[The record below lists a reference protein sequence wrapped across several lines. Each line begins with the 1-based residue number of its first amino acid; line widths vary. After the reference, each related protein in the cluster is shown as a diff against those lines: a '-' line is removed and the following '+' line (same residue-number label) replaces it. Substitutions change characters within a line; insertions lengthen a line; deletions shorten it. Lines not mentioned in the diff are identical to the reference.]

1 MGRVS
6 SKQNTREHV
15 FGAKQLDY
23 HGLFSFSLPGFPK
36 LTSKPPISRFF
47 WRFLFISLET
57 GIIGLRQTPSG
68 PRVEWIQYEFCVC
81 VFFCLTCGF
90 WKFWICFEHFQNW
103 QISCIHPLFQFL
115 LQNRKDLAMPHPRF
129 HVAGAEWWL
138 LSIEGACALWFS
150 SVSTTPCVTS
160 LVLETLDTPPR
171 PKEEPALWN
180 SVQTT

>member
-23 HGLFSFSLPGFPK
+23 HGLSSFSLPGFPK

-68 PRVEWIQYEFCVC
+68 PRVE
-81 VFFCLTCGF
+81 
-90 WKFWICFEHFQNW
+90 
-103 QISCIHPLFQFL
+103 
-115 LQNRKDLAMPHPRF
+115 
-129 HVAGAEWWL
+129 
-138 LSIEGACALWFS
+138 
-150 SVSTTPCVTS
+150 
-160 LVLETLDTPPR
+160 
-171 PKEEPALWN
+171 
-180 SVQTT
+180 